1 MNSKVSNVQ
10 KVMEKL
16 ELVQDLTGNPVMKIT
31 GTNLRFAT
39 PEDEFSRFFISEIK
53 NMFMVIKKAGHFQG
67 LTMEEM
73 LAISDDIK
81 TYSEYLESAGEAY
94 LLESKLKEL
103 LED

>member
-16 ELVQDLTGNPVMKIT
+16 ELVQDMNGNPVMKVA
-31 GTNLRFAT
+31 GTNLNFAT

-53 NMFMVIKKAGHFQG
+53 NMFMAIKKAGHFQG

-73 LAISDDIK
+73 LAISADIK
-81 TYSEYLESAGEAY
+81 TYSEYLESVGGAY
-94 LLESKLKEL
+94 LLESELKEL